1 MKLLIIIPA
10 RGGSKRL
17 PGKNVMELAGK
28 PLIKWTI
35 DLAQKL
41 PYEKTIIVSTD
52 SEEIAEVARRCG
64 VEVPW
69 LRPPEISQD
78 SSTTTDV
85 ALHALNWFEE
95 SISKV
100 DGVILLQP
108 TTPFRMVE
116 KIVEGIEK
124 FKTSGMEPVVAVSP
138 VSQHPRWMF
147 KLEEDKLTSLL
158 SDENNYA
165 RSQELESLLVVNG
178 SFYIIS
184 PIDLREQE
192 TFFAK
197 SMKPLIIDSLV
208 ESLDIDTQDDLDL
221 AEFYASKFRE
231 EFLKSETNL

>member
-1 MKLLIIIPA
+1 
-10 RGGSKRL
+10 
-17 PGKNVMELAGK
+17 
-28 PLIKWTI
+28 
-35 DLAQKL
+35 
-41 PYEKTIIVSTD
+41 
-52 SEEIAEVARRCG
+52 VARRCG

-85 ALHALNWFEE
+85 ALHALKWFEK

-108 TTPFRMVE
+108 TTPFRTVE

-147 KLEEDKLTSLL
+147 KLEDGNLTSFIAN
-158 SDENNYA
+158 ENNYA
-165 RSQELESLLVVNG
+165 RSQELESLFIVNG
-178 SFYIIS
+178 SFYVIS
-184 PIDLREQE
+184 PRDLNEQE

-197 SMKPLIIDSLV
+197 SMKPLVIDSLA
-208 ESLDIDTQDDLDL
+208 ESLDIDTQEDFTF
-221 AEFYASKFRE
+221 AELIA
-231 EFLKSETNL
+231 LKKNILGS